1 MVDLRNLNTKFERTF
16 FNELKR
22 IAMYMCI
29 IIAFVVLFGFVATA
43 QAQILAVKDKRIKI
57 HTSEQLCLAENMYW
71 EARNQSKAA
80 MLAVSHVVMNRVLD
94 KRFPNG
100 ICEVVYQGP
109 TRKSWKDPTLRHPVK
124 NRCQFSWYCDG
135 KSDVPPKIDEE
146 LWRETKMLAETFLY
160 NYNYIIDPTDGA
172 THYHAYYVTPSWAK
186 QKKRTARIE
195 SHIFYRWK
203 K

>member
-1 MVDLRNLNTKFERTF
+1 MVNFKYRSLISEIRKFALYVLIIF
-16 FNELKR
+16 CF
-22 IAMYMCI
+22 IAVFTI
-29 IIAFVVLFGFVATA
+29 VVKAETTL
-43 QAQILAVKDKRIKI
+43 VKDNRIEVSQ
-57 HTSEQLCLAENMYW
+57 SEVMCLAENMYW

-80 MLAVSHVVMNRVLD
+80 MLAVSHVVINRVAD
-94 KRFPNG
+94 KRFPNS

-109 TRKSWKDPTLRHPVK
+109 TRKSWKDPNLRLPVR

-135 KSDVPPKIDEE
+135 KSDIPPKIDSQ
-146 LWRETKMLAETFLY
+146 LWHETKLLASHFLF
-160 NYNYIIDPTDGA
+160 NYGWLLDPTDGA
-172 THYHAYYVTPSWAK
+172 THYHAYYVKPGWAK